1 MSEVLIVMRREFLER
16 VRSKAFVIGTLLFP
30 VFMGAMWVLP
40 VLLGR
45 GGGGEKTVV
54 VVDEAP
60 AGIGDYVVR
69 KLEGNARGEGAKG
82 VHYRV
87 ERVAGPFERVRADL
101 MRRVQAEEIDG
112 YLHLPANIV
121 EGSAVTFR
129 ARNISNFDVLD
140 DLGDAASEAV
150 QGERLRRAGLQAAD
164 VAALIRPVRVQTA
177 RVTDKGEESGSAGA
191 AFILAYVFGF
201 LTYMMII
208 LYGVNVQRSVLEEKT
223 NRIAEVI
230 VSSMHARHLM
240 LGKIVGV
247 AAVALLQV
255 AVWVVLIT
263 LLVTQSDVLARRFG
277 LPPGVLDAAKIKPG
291 VAAAVIACFVLG
303 FLLYSAVFAAV
314 GAAVNS
320 DQEAQQF
327 QIYVLAPLI
336 VPLVFIFKI
345 ISDPLGQT
353 ATLLT
358 LIPFTAPVALP
369 MRLGAAEVPVWQVL
383 AALAGMAAAVLLVA
397 WVAGK
402 VYRVGILST
411 GKKPTLKELG
421 RWLKAA

>member
-1 MSEVLIVMRREFLER
+1 MSEVLTILRREFLER
-16 VRSKAFVIGTLLFP
+16 VRSKSFILSTLLFP
-30 VFMGAMWVLP
+30 VFIGAMWVLP
-40 VLLGR
+40 VLIGR

-60 AGIGDYVVR
+60 AGVGDYVVR
-69 KLEGNARGEGAKG
+69 KLEGNAREKDAKG
-82 VHYRV
+82 VRYRV
-87 ERVAGPFERVRADL
+87 ERVAGPFERVRGEL
-101 MRRVQAEEIDG
+101 TRRVQAEEIDG
-112 YLHLPANIV
+112 YLHLPPDVV
-121 EGSAVTFR
+121 ETSAVTFR

-140 DLGDAASEAV
+140 DLGDAASEGV

-164 VAALIRPVRVQTA
+164 VAALIRPVRVQTT
-177 RVTDKGEESGSAGA
+177 RITDKGEESGSAGA
-191 AFILAYVFGF
+191 AFILAYLFGL
-201 LTYMMII
+201 LTYMMIV

-230 VSSMHARHLM
+230 VSSMKASHLM

-247 AAVALLQV
+247 ASVALLQV
-255 AVWVVLIT
+255 GIWVALIA
-263 LLVTQSDVLARRFG
+263 LLVTQSEALARRFNV
-277 LPPGVLDAAKIKPG
+277 PPGVLDAVKVRPG
-291 VAAAVIACFVLG
+291 VAAAVVACFILG
-303 FLLYSAVFAAV
+303 FLLYSAVFAAL

-327 QIYVLAPLI
+327 QFYVLMPLFVPLI
-336 VPLVFIFKI
+336 FLFKI
-345 ISDPLGQT
+345 IGDPLGET

-369 MRLGAAEVPVWQVL
+369 LRLGAAQVPVWQIL
-383 AALAGMAAAVLLVA
+383 AALGGMAATVVVVA
-397 WVAGK
+397 WLAGK

-421 RWLKAA
+421 RWLRAA